1 MLVNVAS
8 YAAIGLSFIVKYFST
23 QGMKESF
30 LCKIKLECLTH
41 VPIFTKLVSPHC
53 VTLLMD
59 GAKLCI
65 ENTVVEP
72 MPLE

>member
-1 MLVNVAS
+1 MLGQWDNWP
-8 YAAIGLSFIVKYFST
+8 ST
-23 QGMKESF
+23 PAYYKED
-30 LCKIKLECLTH
+30 CQILTH
-41 VPIFTKLVSPHC
+41 VPIFTELVSPHC
-53 VTLLMD
+53 VALLMD